1 MNRMTRMMPDAM
13 ASINQS
19 TLETDA
25 GTRQLQ
31 KAAESMNVLA
41 QRLSGL
47 LGRYTLDRAA

>member
-1 MNRMTRMMPDAM
+1 M

-31 KAAESMNVLA
+31 KAAESLNVLA

-47 LGRYTLDRAA
+47 LGHYKLDRAA